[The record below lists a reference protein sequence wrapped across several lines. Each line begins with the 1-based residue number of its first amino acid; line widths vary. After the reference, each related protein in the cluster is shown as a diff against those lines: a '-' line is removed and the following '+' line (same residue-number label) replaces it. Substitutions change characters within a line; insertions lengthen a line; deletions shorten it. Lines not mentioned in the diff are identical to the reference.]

1 MEVTCFIKKYCQSVE
16 LNSNIHEYN
25 TWREKDIHVQSHKID
40 LYKQSVINLGTK
52 LYDKMSGYIKEI
64 VNYKAFKKELK
75 SFLLHHAFYS
85 VEKFVS

>member
-1 MEVTCFIKKYCQSVE
+1 
-16 LNSNIHEYN
+16 
-25 TWREKDIHVQSHKID
+25 
-40 LYKQSVINLGTK
+40 VINLGTK